1 MKLCIEMVIP
11 LLCTGLPQCFFSTD
25 FGGVG
30 DMIFTQREQI
40 SGAEG
45 GLDSRKGRAEV
56 ESAFTGD
63 VVCCWPHLWVGW
75 RCVGEWM
82 VLEMLESRGQSE

>member
-1 MKLCIEMVIP
+1 MELRIEMVIP
-11 LLCTGLPQCFFSTD
+11 LLCTSLPQCFSSTD

-30 DMIFTQREQI
+30 DVIFTQREQM
-40 SGAEG
+40 SGGEG
-45 GLDSRKGRAEV
+45 GFDLKKGRAEV

-63 VVCCWPHLWVGW
+63 CVWFWPHLWLGW